1 MLGGIIVKHYCKYH
15 PGTEALWYCSHDGL
29 HLCQQCVESR
39 EGSLTEA
46 RCLLCNQELHSTA
59 QGQGGPLWRQLDRY
73 LRYPFAP
80 LLLPVLLVWALLAAL
95 VPPLPVMVPV
105 ALLGGLPA
113 WGFGRAVMALRSH
126 PGKARKIA
134 VPGWDCL
141 SDMAGWRAAML
152 QALPALMVMVPAG
165 FMLVWVSVSAG
176 LLIGAL
182 GLFLVPAFWL
192 AIQVQG
198 GLALAC
204 LCGDI
209 LARHGRLWGL
219 DQGVRKVSAPL
230 EERRQWVQLC
240 AGRFDKV
247 LLSTGKSLT
256 HKGATVADWQRYDR
270 LLEITGR
277 EDERR
282 SQAPA
287 YLEKIV
293 LASAWSEALV
303 LLSREREITPGW
315 LPASPSLRLAL
326 ARGIHE
332 QAPKM
337 AVALLKD
344 LHDRHRAAPADERSQ

>member
-46 RCLLCNQELHSTA
+46 RCLLCNQELQSTA

-95 VPPLPVMVPV
+95 VPPLPVLVPV

-126 PGKARKIA
+126 PGKVRKIA

-141 SDMAGWRAAML
+141 SDMAGWRAALL

-198 GLALAC
+198 
-204 LCGDI
+204 
-209 LARHGRLWGL
+209 
-219 DQGVRKVSAPL
+219 V
-230 EERRQWVQLC
+230 
-240 AGRFDKV
+240 
-247 LLSTGKSLT
+247 
-256 HKGATVADWQRYDR
+256 
-270 LLEITGR
+270 
-277 EDERR
+277 
-282 SQAPA
+282 
-287 YLEKIV
+287 
-293 LASAWSEALV
+293 
-303 LLSREREITPGW
+303 
-315 LPASPSLRLAL
+315 
-326 ARGIHE
+326 
-332 QAPKM
+332 
-337 AVALLKD
+337 
-344 LHDRHRAAPADERSQ
+344 